1 MQKDFSLT
9 IPTLRKAFEN
19 GVHPADIIQE
29 IYGKI
34 SECKD
39 FNIFISL
46 YPIEEI
52 IAQAKALDKLDP
64 STIT

>member
-9 IPTLRKAFEN
+9 IPTLRKAYAN
-19 GVHPADIIQE
+19 GIHPADIIQE

-34 SECKD
+34 SESKD

-46 YPIEEI
+46 YPIDEAI
-52 IAQAKALDKLDP
+52 TQAEALDNFETK
-64 STIT
+64 